1 MLTKPSKYA
10 KFHRIFFSF
19 SYCMFVSLFYGCV
32 ASGFSNV
39 CFSSS
44 GAKFRQGRRESRLRL
59 SKTVP
64 TCDSRLSI
72 TVPRCDSRLSIT
84 VPKCDFGLS
93 MTVPRCDFGPGL
105 GTAFFPVQKVPVFP
119 DLLKNV
125 PFFSVFLSF
134 WRLTRPKRTERSF
147 PFF

>member
-1 MLTKPSKYA
+1 
-10 KFHRIFFSF
+10 
-19 SYCMFVSLFYGCV
+19 MFVSLFYGFV

-59 SKTVP
+59 SM
-64 TCDSRLSI
+64 

-105 GTAFFPVQKVPVFP
+105 GTAFFPVQNVPVFP

-125 PFFSVFLSF
+125 PFFSVFF
-134 WRLTRPKRTERSF
+134 
-147 PFF
+147 